1 MKKITFYYSFIL
13 LIFTS
18 LSFSQTYSTGE
29 IVLLD
34 DGELYYSAEI
44 DVTSTL
50 VTLTLNGPDNRY
62 LGLGFGVQSMTTD
75 GDAVIFLNDGTF
87 KLTDRAFGDNGG
99 GDGSGIGIIPILDS
113 KQDWTITSNVLNGE
127 QRTIVATRVL
137 NTGEATDY
145 VFSTSET
152 SIDLV
157 WSIGFSYTLGY
168 HGANRGITMQ
178 SFTLSTNDIAL
189 NNNEFTLTPNPAKSK
204 LHIRLPQSFENAEV
218 AIYDVLGKK
227 VYARTLSALSSSIDV
242 SKWNN
247 GIYLVRVSNGTTTQ
261 TKRFIKQ

>member
-29 IVLLD
+29 IVLID
-34 DGELYYSAEI
+34 DGDFYYSAKI
-44 DVTSTL
+44 DVTSSL

-62 LGLGFGVQSMTTD
+62 LGLGFGVQSMTS
-75 GDAVIFLNDGTF
+75 GEDAVIFLNDGTF
-87 KLTDRAFGDNGG
+87 KLTDRTFQ
-99 GDGSGIGIIPILDS
+99 GIGVVPALDS
-113 KQDWTITSNVLNGE
+113 NQDWTIISNTLNGE

-137 NTGEATDY
+137 NTGHDNDY
-145 VFSTSET
+145 VFSTSDT

-157 WSIGFSYTLGY
+157 WSFGNSYSLSW
-168 HGANRGITMQ
+168 HGENRGKTMQ
-178 SFTLSTNDIAL
+178 SLTLSIDDIIQTY
-189 NNNEFTLTPNPAKSK
+189 NEFTLTPNPAKSK
-204 LHIRLPQSFENAEV
+204 LHMRLPQSFENAEV
-218 AIYDVLGKK
+218 TIYDVLGKK